1 MGRERKT
8 DNPGV
13 GLCGLAKTL
22 GRYPISEQT
31 LRVTAITSFSSCGF
45 HLLPRIFAILVIG
58 LSLGT
63 PTIADD
69 LDLDAVRSMIENGET
84 TSALELL
91 DQEIASSTSDSA
103 ALRFLRARILVT
115 MGDLEK
121 AERIYRE
128 LITRY
133 PAQPEPYN
141 NLAYIYSAQGKLDQ
155 AASLLR
161 AGLYT
166 DPAYRALFDNL
177 TRIYAEQA
185 ARSLSAA
192 LDPEDAESRKALPLG
207 TLNEIPTLLD

>member
-1 MGRERKT
+1 M
-8 DNPGV
+8 
-13 GLCGLAKTL
+13 
-22 GRYPISEQT
+22 
-31 LRVTAITSFSSCGF
+31 
-45 HLLPRIFAILVIG
+45 LPRIFAILVIG

-63 PTIADD
+63 PTLADD

-103 ALRFLRARILVT
+103 ALRFLRARVLVT

-121 AERIYRE
+121 AEHIYRE

-133 PAQPEPYN
+133 PARPEPYN
-141 NLAYIYSAQGKLDQ
+141 NLARLYSEQGKLDQ

-192 LDPEDAESRKALPLG
+192 LDPQDGESDKALPLA
-207 TLNEIPTLLD
+207 TLSEIPTLAD

>member
-1 MGRERKT
+1 
-8 DNPGV
+8 
-13 GLCGLAKTL
+13 
-22 GRYPISEQT
+22 
-31 LRVTAITSFSSCGF
+31 
-45 HLLPRIFAILVIG
+45 LLPRIFAILVIG

-69 LDLDAVRSMIENGET
+69 LDLDAVRSMIEDGQT
-84 TSALELL
+84 ASALELL
-91 DQEIASSTSDSA
+91 DKEIASSTADSA
-103 ALRFLRARILVT
+103 ALRFLRARVLVT
-115 MGDLEK
+115 MGNLEE
-121 AERIYRE
+121 AEHVYRE

-141 NLAYIYSAQGKLDQ
+141 NLAYLYSAQGKLDQ

-207 TLNEIPTLLD
+207 TLTEIPTLLD

>member
-31 LRVTAITSFSSCGF
+31 LRVTAITSPSTCGF
-45 HLLPRIFAILVIG
+45 HLLPRIFSILVIG

-63 PTIADD
+63 PTLADD

-103 ALRFLRARILVT
+103 ALRFLRARIFVT

-121 AERIYRE
+121 AERMYRE

-133 PAQPEPYN
+133 PARPEPYN
-141 NLAYIYSAQGKLDQ
+141 NLARLYSAQGKLDQ
-155 AASLLR
+155 ACEDWKTASQLGSR
-161 AGLYT
+161 
-166 DPAYRALFDNL
+166 
-177 TRIYAEQA
+177 
-185 ARSLSAA
+185 
-192 LDPEDAESRKALPLG
+192 DAQTWLKAQCK
-207 TLNEIPTLLD
+207 I

>member
-1 MGRERKT
+1 M
-8 DNPGV
+8 
-13 GLCGLAKTL
+13 
-22 GRYPISEQT
+22 
-31 LRVTAITSFSSCGF
+31 
-45 HLLPRIFAILVIG
+45 LPRIFAILVIG

-84 TSALELL
+84 T
-91 DQEIASSTSDSA
+91 STSDSA

-192 LDPEDAESRKALPLG
+192 LDPEDAEPRKALPLG

>member
-1 MGRERKT
+1 M
-8 DNPGV
+8 
-13 GLCGLAKTL
+13 
-22 GRYPISEQT
+22 
-31 LRVTAITSFSSCGF
+31 
-45 HLLPRIFAILVIG
+45 LPRIFSILVIG

-63 PTIADD
+63 PTLADD

-84 TSALELL
+84 TPALELL

-103 ALRFLRARILVT
+103 ALRFLRARIFVT

-121 AERIYRE
+121 AERMYRE

-133 PAQPEPYN
+133 PARPEPYN
-141 NLAYIYSAQGKLDQ
+141 NLARLYSAQGKLDQ

-166 DPAYRALFDNL
+166 DPVYRALFDNL

-207 TLNEIPTLLD
+207 TLNEIPTLSD

>member
-8 DNPGV
+8 DNPGIR
-13 GLCGLAKTL
+13 LCGLAKTL

-31 LRVTAITSFSSCGF
+31 LRVTAITSSSTCGF

-63 PTIADD
+63 PTLADD

-103 ALRFLRARILVT
+103 ALRFLRARVLVT

-121 AERIYRE
+121 AEHIYRE

-133 PAQPEPYN
+133 PARPEPYN
-141 NLAYIYSAQGKLDQ
+141 NLARLYSEQGKLDQ

-192 LDPEDAESRKALPLG
+192 LDPQDGESDKALPLA
-207 TLNEIPTLLD
+207 TLSEIPTLAD

>member
-1 MGRERKT
+1 M
-8 DNPGV
+8 
-13 GLCGLAKTL
+13 
-22 GRYPISEQT
+22 
-31 LRVTAITSFSSCGF
+31 
-45 HLLPRIFAILVIG
+45 LPKIFAILVIG

-133 PAQPEPYN
+133 PARPEPYN
-141 NLAYIYSAQGKLDQ
+141 NLAHLYSAQGKLDQ

-207 TLNEIPTLLD
+207 TLNEIPTLFD